1 MKILLFNTTIMG
13 ALPEGNETFVYSLTA
28 LTVSQARAI
37 VAEATAPGGVGV
49 ESFVGHAATCAAM
62 SSLLGCPV
70 PENRALSAQAEG
82 QRAIALKVRGRLP
95 EGSVLDEAALNE
107 VGYDLYLIVRE
118 PVYVYSGLFMARD
131 PLL

>member
-28 LTVSQARAI
+28 LTVSQARAMI
-37 VAEATAPGGVGV
+37 AEATAPGGVGV
-49 ESFVGHAATCAAM
+49 ESYIGHGATCAAM

-70 PENRALSAQAEG
+70 PENRALSAQQPG

-95 EGSVLDEAALNE
+95 EGTVLDEAALE
-107 VGYDLYLIVRE
+107 AIGYDLYLIVRE
-118 PVYVYSGLFMARD
+118 PVYVYTGLFMTRAE
-131 PLL
+131 